1 MFPPGKTFTLSYIC
15 DIITM
20 KRFPGNR
27 FLMACT
33 LICALFLSS
42 CISYRYIRDEESLR
56 LQKKI
61 QGRRT
66 ANIAG
71 GSLLT
76 LGSAVLAYFTGVFV
90 GYAPGA
96 NALKTLRLVNTSTD
110 TLQVNL
116 LSDTF
121 WKDSTYCDFR
131 DIRIPPGQK
140 CRLLVPSN
148 GLYNLYF
155 SHTPNSEEDDEMIQV
170 SPIAGAKISL
180 TPGMTLTPQDTTR
193 LFTK

>member
-1 MFPPGKTFTLSYIC
+1 MFPPVKTFTLCYIC
-15 DIITM
+15 EINTM
-20 KRFPGNR
+20 NKYKGNR
-27 FLMACT
+27 FLMVCT
-33 LICALFLSS
+33 LICTLFLSS
-42 CISYRYIRDEESLR
+42 CISYRYINNDESLR

-76 LGSAVLAYFTGVFV
+76 AGSAVLAFFTGVYI
-90 GYAPGA
+90 GYLPGE
-96 NALKTLRLVNTSTD
+96 NSLKTIKLLNTSTD

-121 WKDSTYCDFR
+121 WKDSIYCDFR

-140 CRLLVPSN
+140 CRLLVPSS

-155 SHTPNSEEDDEMIQV
+155 SNTPNSEEDDEMIQV
-170 SPIAGAKISL
+170 SPLTGAKISL
-180 TPGMTLTPQDTTR
+180 TPGMTLSPQDSTR
-193 LFTK
+193 LLTK

>member
-15 DIITM
+15 DNYTM
-20 KRFPGNR
+20 MRYPGNK

-33 LICALFLSS
+33 LICTLFFSS
-42 CISYRYIRDEESLR
+42 CVSYRYINNEASLR

-76 LGSAVLAYFTGVFV
+76 LGSVVLAWFTGVYV

-96 NALKTLRLVNTSTD
+96 NALKTLRLVNTSPD

-116 LSDTF
+116 LSDVF
-121 WKDSTYCDFR
+121 WKDSVYCDFR
-131 DIRIPPGQK
+131 DIRIPPGEK

-155 SHTPNSEEDDEMIQV
+155 SNTVNSEEDDEMIRV

-180 TPGMTLTPQDTTR
+180 TPGMTLTPQDTTQ
-193 LFTK
+193 LLTK